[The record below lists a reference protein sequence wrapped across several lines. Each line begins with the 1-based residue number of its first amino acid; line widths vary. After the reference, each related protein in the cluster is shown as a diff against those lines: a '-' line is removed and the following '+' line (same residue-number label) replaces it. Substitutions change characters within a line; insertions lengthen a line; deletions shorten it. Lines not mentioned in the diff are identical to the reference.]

1 MKAIRG
7 ATTVEKD
14 TAENIKESVKTLLTT
29 IKEENGLTE
38 EDIVCIMFSNTSD
51 LSSFYPAK
59 AAREAGFFN
68 CALYSSLEPDI
79 CGSLKKCIR
88 VMVLAEIESAPKHIY
103 LNGAVNLRRDLTKK
117 LNIAI
122 DGPAGS
128 GKSTISKIIA
138 AKLDILY
145 LDTGA
150 MYRAVALAC
159 MRNGIKQ
166 DDSAVIKELLATI
179 KIAVKYENGTQK
191 TLLNGEDV
199 SDKIRTPEISM
210 LASTVS
216 AHECVRT
223 AMVKLQREIAA
234 TNSCVLDGRD
244 IGSNVLPNAEHKFYL
259 TASAEVRAERR
270 KKENDDK
277 GIIQPICEVLR
288 EIEQRDKQDKT
299 RKIAPLVKASDA
311 YEIDTSNLTIDEV
324 AALILGKVQEKI

>member
-7 ATTVEKD
+7 ATTVEND
-14 TAENIKESVKTLLTT
+14 TAEEIKDNVKTLLTT
-29 IKEENGLTE
+29 IKKDNGLTE
-38 EDIVCIMFSNTSD
+38 ENIICIMFSSTSD
-51 LSSFYPAK
+51 LHSFYPAK

-88 VMVLAEIESAPKHIY
+88 VMVLAEMENAPKHIY
-103 LNGAVNLRRDLTKK
+103 LNKAVNLRKDLTKK

-138 AKLDILY
+138 KKLDILY

-150 MYRAVALAC
+150 MYRTVALAC
-159 MRNGIKQ
+159 VRGKVECNNAA
-166 DDSAVIKELLATI
+166 AVESVLNNS
-179 KIAVKYENGTQK
+179 KISVKYENGMQK

-216 AHECVRT
+216 AHRCVRT
-223 AMVKLQREIAA
+223 AMVNAQREIAA
-234 TNSCVLDGRD
+234 SNSCVLDGRD
-244 IGSNVLPNAEHKFYL
+244 IGTNVLPNSEHKFFL

-270 KKENDDK
+270 KLENDAK
-277 GIIQPICEVLR
+277 GIIQPICEVLC
-288 EIEQRDKQDKT
+288 EIKQRDEQDKN
-299 RKIAPLVKASDA
+299 RKIAPLVKADDA
-311 YEIDTSNLTIDEV
+311 IEIDTSNLTIDKV
-324 AALILGKVQEKI
+324 VSLILEKVQEKV